1 MPDARRFL
9 FPDAGQLRYNM
20 NLCPAP
26 VSALSSS
33 HSGLAFSFL
42 LSTSF
47 IVCLDWYLSTRAIGC
62 RWSYFLTTQIPFAA
76 LGLAE
81 PLLRAVAD
89 TGYEYPTPIQAQAI
103 PQVIK
108 GGDLLA
114 AAQTGNGKTRS
125 EEHTSEPPSPIR

>member
-9 FPDAGQLRYNM
+9 FPDAGQLRYNSK
-20 NLCPAP
+20 LCAAP
-26 VSALSSS
+26 VSALSAS

-81 PLLRAVAD
+81 PLLRAVRP
-89 TGYEYPTPIQAQAI
+89 EERR
-103 PQVIK
+103 V
-108 GGDLLA
+108 
-114 AAQTGNGKTRS
+114 GKECVRECRS
-125 EEHTSEPPSPIR
+125 GWWRLQYKKKKANYI